1 MMASTFYCPAYE
13 DVKGRLRL
21 DDGCIYLSLIMGK
34 SDLHVTLNP
43 MQASALGEA
52 LQTSSKLLPISDVAD
67 ESYFGNLEMELE
79 PMKES
84 ADDSASITTIA
95 SPEPD
100 IYPLAEAERPV
111 A

>member
-1 MMASTFYCPAYE
+1 MASTFYCPAYE

-21 DDGCIYLSLIMGK
+21 DDGCIYLSLSMEK
-34 SDLHVTLNP
+34 SELHVTLNP
-43 MQASALGEA
+43 MQASTLGEA
-52 LQTSSKLLPISDVAD
+52 LQTSSKLLPISEVAG

-79 PMKES
+79 PIKET
-84 ADDSASITTIA
+84 AEKPASVTAIA